1 MMSYPTTE
9 AKELCLRHYLY
20 NKAKEYIFIKEHS
33 IDEIMEQLKQ
43 AKAILEEKLGIEI
56 LYLSSW
62 IRVLSSY
69 FESKE
74 L

>member
-1 MMSYPTTE
+1 MMSYPTSE

-20 NKAKEYIFIKEHS
+20 NKEREYTFIQEHG

-43 AKAILEEKLGIEI
+43 AKNTLEEKLGLEI

-62 IRVLSSY
+62 IRVISSY
-69 FESKE
+69 LEQAKI
-74 L
+74 